1 MLKHR
6 DDMLVMYNGL
16 ENPTSC
22 DKTYKSDLGGQKLA
36 GRASCDGSGGSK
48 FPGVAS
54 TTPSVV
60 ARFTLI
66 TYECGIAQQP
76 RQRDGSP

>member
-1 MLKHR
+1 MLEHR
-6 DDMLVMYNGL
+6 NDMLVMYNGL

-22 DKTYKSDLGGQKLA
+22 DKTYKFDLRGQKLA

-60 ARFTLI
+60 ARFT
-66 TYECGIAQQP
+66 YECGIAQQSRP
-76 RQRDGSP
+76 RDDSP

>member
-1 MLKHR
+1 MLKRR
-6 DDMLVMYNGL
+6 DDMLVVYNGL

-22 DKTYKSDLGGQKLA
+22 DKTYKFDLRVQKLA
-36 GRASCDGSGGSK
+36 GRASCDGLGGSK

-60 ARFTLI
+60 ARFAF
-66 TYECGIAQQP
+66 TYECGIAQQST
-76 RQRDGSP
+76 QGDDSP

>member
-1 MLKHR
+1 MLKRR
-6 DDMLVMYNGL
+6 DDMLVVYNGL

-22 DKTYKSDLGGQKLA
+22 DKTYKFDLRVQKLA

-60 ARFTLI
+60 ARFAF
-66 TYECGIAQQP
+66 TYECGIAQQST
-76 RQRDGSP
+76 QGDDSP

>member
-1 MLKHR
+1 MLKRR
-6 DDMLVMYNGL
+6 DDMLVVYNGL

-22 DKTYKSDLGGQKLA
+22 DKTYKFDLRGQKLA
-36 GRASCDGSGGSK
+36 GRAGWDGSGGSK

-60 ARFTLI
+60 ARFAF
-66 TYECGIAQQP
+66 TYECGIAQQST
-76 RQRDGSP
+76 QGDDSP

>member
-1 MLKHR
+1 MLKRR
-6 DDMLVMYNGL
+6 DDMLVVYDGL

-22 DKTYKSDLGGQKLA
+22 DKTYKFDLRVQKLA

-60 ARFTLI
+60 ARFAF
-66 TYECGIAQQP
+66 TYECGIAQQST
-76 RQRDGSP
+76 QGDDSP

>member
-1 MLKHR
+1 MLKRR
-6 DDMLVMYNGL
+6 DDMLVVYNGL

-22 DKTYKSDLGGQKLA
+22 DKTYKFDLRGQKLA
-36 GRASCDGSGGSK
+36 GRAGWDGSGGSK

-60 ARFTLI
+60 ARFT
-66 TYECGIAQQP
+66 YECGIAQQST
-76 RQRDGSP
+76 QGDDSP